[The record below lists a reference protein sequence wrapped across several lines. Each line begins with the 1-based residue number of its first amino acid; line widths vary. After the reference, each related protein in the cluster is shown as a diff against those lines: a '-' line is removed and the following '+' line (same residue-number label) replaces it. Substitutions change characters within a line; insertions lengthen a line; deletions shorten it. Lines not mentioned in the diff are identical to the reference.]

1 MARQIY
7 NSSKVRISVDD
18 SGTTKV
24 FRITVDFNGS
34 YLHANIPAKQALDI
48 SEAIYNE
55 IPNEILEAKEKENNL
70 TTKNN

>member
-1 MARQIY
+1 
-7 NSSKVRISVDD
+7 
-18 SGTTKV
+18 V